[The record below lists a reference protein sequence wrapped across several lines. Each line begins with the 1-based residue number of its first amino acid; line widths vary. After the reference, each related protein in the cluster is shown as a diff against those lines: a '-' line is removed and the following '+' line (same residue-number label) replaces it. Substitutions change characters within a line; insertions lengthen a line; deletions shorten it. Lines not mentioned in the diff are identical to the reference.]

1 MTGVTLYAQS
11 AVSAECRVMP
21 NICVKRIFM
30 CLERSHCAA
39 PHLLDALDD
48 GLPVQVHLALIEL
61 DAVDAQEILQAT
73 QGICLRAWLNNCSP
87 S

>member
-1 MTGVTLYAQS
+1 MMGVTLYAQS
-11 AVSAECRVMP
+11 AVRAVCRLMP
-21 NICVKRIFM
+21 NICVERIFK
-30 CLERSHCAA
+30 CLESSHCAA
-39 PHLLDALDD
+39 PHLLDTLDD

-73 QGICLRAWLNNCSP
+73 QGICLRAWLNNCDP